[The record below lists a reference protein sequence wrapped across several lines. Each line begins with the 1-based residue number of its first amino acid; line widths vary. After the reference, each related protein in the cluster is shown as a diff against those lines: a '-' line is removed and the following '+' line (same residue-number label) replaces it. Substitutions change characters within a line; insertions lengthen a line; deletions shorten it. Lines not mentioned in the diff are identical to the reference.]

1 MLHIMVITEE
11 FKATVER
18 QIPRTMPIEQLRQW
32 VIDRIQRID
41 EDRRGINERIR
52 TAEKDKSG
60 RLVNDGDVRAKTKG
74 QYLLKERVYLREVLG
89 KVNRKIKERNVAMHS
104 LSKNDVQIFIE
115 MARLLE
121 EEYPDIYDEIRDS
134 AETNLNIREKRTH
147 SGYVKLIKERN
158 HVRRVKN
165 SPDRD

>member
-115 MARLLE
+115 MASLLE

-158 HVRRVKN
+158 HVHRVKN